1 MVYKQQRKTI
11 ITSYIQ
17 EQGTIAAVRI
27 TADTNKSVDTIYTDQ
42 WLLWIFTNLVT
53 KILHL
58 TKRYG
63 IILWL
68 TLAWYVQSRKV
79 CEKFLALFSIGLQER
94 SESDA
99 LFVMVIFANFFLV
112 VIATLIFILL
122 LQILWAWTVIKKR
135 IKFEY
140 YKTVWY
146 THSMCIPV

>member
-1 MVYKQQRKTI
+1 MVYKRQRKTI

-27 TADTNKSVDTIYTDQ
+27 TAATNKSVDTIYTDQ

-53 KILHL
+53 KLLHL

-99 LFVMVIFANFFLV
+99 LFVIVIFANFFLV

-122 LQILWAWTVIKKR
+122 LQILWAWTVIKKKNK
-135 IKFEY
+135 I
-140 YKTVWY
+140 W
-146 THSMCIPV
+146 IL

>member
-1 MVYKQQRKTI
+1 MVYKRQRKTI

-17 EQGTIAAVRI
+17 EQGTIAAVWI

-122 LQILWAWTVIKKR
+122 LQILWAWTVIKKKNK
-135 IKFEY
+135 I
-140 YKTVWY
+140 W
-146 THSMCIPV
+146 IL

>member
-27 TADTNKSVDTIYTDQ
+27 TADTDKSVDTIYTDQ

-99 LFVMVIFANFFLV
+99 LFVTVIFANFFLV
-112 VIATLIFILL
+112 VIATLIFI
-122 LQILWAWTVIKKR
+122 
-135 IKFEY
+135 
-140 YKTVWY
+140 
-146 THSMCIPV
+146 